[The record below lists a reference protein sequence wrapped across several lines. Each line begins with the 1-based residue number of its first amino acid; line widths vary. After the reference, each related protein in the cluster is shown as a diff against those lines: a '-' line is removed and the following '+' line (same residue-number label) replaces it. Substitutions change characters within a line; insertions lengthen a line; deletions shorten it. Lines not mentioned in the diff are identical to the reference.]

1 MRVKQIGEAR
11 LRHPFALFR
20 RQIGRAHDLRARAV
34 AECHVDALTRVPRG
48 ILLRPFQQRLHVV
61 GKQGY
66 VAQNTQTHP
75 ARAYLFHAVEKM
87 LAKQVEK
94 PVQLLLRAQKVFGG

>member
-20 RQIGRAHDLRARAV
+20 RQIGRAHDLV
-34 AECHVDALTRVPRG
+34 AERHVDALARVPRG
-48 ILLRPFQQRLHVV
+48 ICLRLFQQRPHVV
-61 GKQGY
+61 GQQGY
-66 VAQNTQTHP
+66 VAQNMQTHP